1 MLDNAKISSIKSEK
15 IKLIKKGA
23 AIIKTG
29 YVPPSGLYLT
39 QVASKKLT
47 FFKQWQL
54 FLNF

>member
-1 MLDNAKISSIKSEK
+1 MLDNAKIGSIKSEK